1 MSTST
6 TLNPT
11 APAIHRSKRIETKR
25 VLLISYA
32 FPPVG
37 GAGVQRATKFTKYLG
52 QFGWQPTVLTVANPS
67 VPVLDRSLEAD
78 LPSDVLVVR
87 ARSWEPDYKF
97 KKQAAANAEHA
108 GKSGL
113 VTAKQR
119 LIRVAGRVASA
130 VLQPDPQ
137 ILWYPG
143 ALATG
148 KQLLQQENFDAIF
161 VTAPPF
167 STLLVGAA
175 LARHTRL
182 PLVVDYRDEWTLS
195 NKYWENKKLGP
206 ISNWVQSRMERRVL
220 RTASAVLAT
229 TRSSAEALR
238 EHCAAASSKAT
249 VSWIYNG
256 YDGDD
261 FAHRSVRPC
270 DDSRLRLVYTG
281 TLWNLTSVAPLVA
294 AVRQLAAQSPELASR
309 LDLVFLGRRTDAE
322 KAHLELLNDLPCGLI
337 THDYLDH
344 SAALDE
350 MCGADANLL
359 LLSDVP
365 GAGRVVPA
373 KLFEYMASRRPI
385 LALTPLGE
393 SWQLLDQY
401 PLAYRFNPS
410 DADGVVDWLARA
422 IKNSAAFKTAVDDEE
437 ERESQF
443 DRRFQAGQLAD
454 ILNACCGK
462 SAAPDGSAE
471 QELAEEVSAPV

>member
-1 MSTST
+1 MPTIV
-6 TLNPT
+6 NPT
-11 APAIHRSKRIETKR
+11 EPAVHNGQQNRSRR
-25 VLLISYA
+25 VLVVSYT
-32 FPPVG
+32 FPPTG
-37 GAGVQRATKFTKYLG
+37 GAGVQRVCKFTKYLG

-78 LPSDVLVVR
+78 LPDDVAVVR
-87 ARSWEPDYKF
+87 ARSWEPGYKF
-97 KKQAAANAEHA
+97 KRQAAGSQEQAVKP
-108 GKSGL
+108 GR
-113 VTAKQR
+113 VTMKQR
-119 LIRVAGRVASA
+119 LMRIAGRIASG

-143 ALATG
+143 AVATG
-148 KQLLQQENFDAIF
+148 KRLLREENFDAIF

-167 STLLVGAA
+167 SALLVGVA
-175 LARHTRL
+175 LARYAKV

-220 RTASAVLAT
+220 RTARAVLAT

-238 EHCAAASSKAT
+238 EHCAAAGSKAL

-256 YDGDD
+256 YDSDD
-261 FAHRSVRPC
+261 FAHRSVRPS
-270 DDSRLRLVYTG
+270 DASRFRLVYTG

-294 AVRQLAAQSPELASR
+294 AIRRLAAQSPELASR
-309 LDLVFLGRRTDAE
+309 LDVVVIGRRTDAE
-322 KAHLELLNDLPCGLI
+322 KAHLELLRDLPCRLI

-350 MCGADANLL
+350 MCSADANCL

-385 LALTPLGE
+385 LALAPQGE

-401 PLAYRFNPS
+401 PLAYRFNPA
-410 DADGVVDWLARA
+410 DADGVVDWLSKALS
-422 IKNSAAFKTAVDDEE
+422 NSAAFKNLSDDNQEW
-437 ERESQF
+437 RLRF
-443 DRRFQAGQLAD
+443 DRRFQAGQLAS
-454 ILNACCGK
+454 ILNDCTGNRTAAGTFVERE
-462 SAAPDGSAE
+462 SAK
-471 QELAEEVSAPV
+471 EVRAPV

>member
-1 MSTST
+1 MST
-6 TLNPT
+6 TLNSIEPK
-11 APAIHRSKRIETKR
+11 KRMSQRIDAKR

-78 LPSDVLVVR
+78 LPADVSVVR
-87 ARSWEPDYKF
+87 ARSWEPGYRF
-97 KKQAAANAEHA
+97 KKQAAGAQER
-108 GKSGL
+108 GGQSGRI
-113 VTAKQR
+113 TIKQR
-119 LIRVAGRVASA
+119 LMRVASRVA
-130 VLQPDPQ
+130 STVSQPDPQ
-137 ILWYPG
+137 VLWHPG
-143 ALATG
+143 AVSAG
-148 KQLLQQENFDAIF
+148 KKLLRSEKFDAIF

-167 STLLVGAA
+167 SSLLVGAA
-175 LARHTRL
+175 LARYSRL

-195 NKYWENKKLGP
+195 NKYWENKNLGP

-238 EHCAAASSKAT
+238 AHCAAAGSKAT

-256 YDGDD
+256 YDSDD
-261 FAHRSVRPC
+261 FAHRTVMPR
-270 DDSRLRLVYTG
+270 DNSRLRLVYTG
-281 TLWNLTSVAPLVA
+281 TLWNLTSVSPLVT
-294 AVRQLAAQSPELASR
+294 AVHQLAAESPDLASR
-309 LDLVFLGRRTDAE
+309 LDLVFVGRRTDAE
-322 KAHLELLNDLPCGLI
+322 KAHLELLNGLPCRLI

-350 MCGADANLL
+350 MCGADANIL

-385 LALTPLGE
+385 LALAPLGE

-401 PLAYRFNPS
+401 PRAYRFNPA
-410 DADGVVDWLARA
+410 DADGIVDWLVMA
-422 IKNSAAFKTAVDDEE
+422 IKNSAAFKAMANDDE

-454 ILNACCGK
+454 ILNRCCGK
-462 SAAPDGSAE
+462 PAVPDNSSE
-471 QELAEEVSAPV
+471 QVLAEEVSAPV